1 MKNLTY
7 KTSFLC
13 IALLTLSCSRDDGD
27 LQPATFPNTAEIFT
41 DVPVNLTDQF
51 FVSFDPAA
59 GANTGGFGTD
69 DNVAYEGTTSIRIDV
84 PSANDPDGTFIGGIF
99 EDRGAGRNLTEY
111 NALTFWAKSSITATI
126 GTVGFGDDFQSS
138 TYIASLNEVPV
149 STGWKKV
156 IIPIPDPSKL
166 LNERGMFLFALGS
179 QSTGGAGFTV
189 WLDEIRFENLGIVAQ
204 PLPQIFN
211 GNNEQTTSF
220 NQVTIPVT
228 GASVVYNVD
237 GDEVP
242 VNAAPAYFNF
252 TASNPEVAS
261 VSDLGIITVNSA
273 GSSKITAKIGDANA
287 RGSLEVVSAGA
298 FSSAPTPPSR
308 EPANVVSIFSDAY
321 SNVQVDN
328 YNGFFQFA
336 TTQGGA
342 ITIGND
348 NIISYT
354 QLNFVSIN
362 MYQSPDVNASGMTHI
377 HLDVNVR
384 ESLNTGDFIRLE
396 LINDDDG
403 SNARTSASVN
413 LGSYAALTEDQWV
426 SYDIPISDFPGL
438 GLDDMDLIFFVS
450 DGTISNVYVDNVYFY
465 KQ

>member
-166 LNERGMFLFALGS
+166 LNERGMFLFAAGS
-179 QSTGGAGFTV
+179 QNTNGAGFTI
-189 WLDEIRFENLGIVAQ
+189 WLDEIKFENLGIVAQ
-204 PLPQIFN
+204 PLKK
-211 GNNEQTTSF
+211 GLDL
-220 NQVTIPVT
+220 QVVF
-228 GASVVYNVD
+228 NVD
-237 GDEVP
+237 GAEVA
-242 VNAAPAYFNF
+242 VNAGAAYFETSDFNF
-252 TASNPEVAS
+252 
-261 VSDLGIITVNSA
+261 
-273 GSSKITAKIGDANA
+273 
-287 RGSLEVVSAGA
+287 
-298 FSSAPTPPSR
+298 APTPPER
-308 EPANVVSIFSDAY
+308 NAADVVSIFSDAY
-321 SNVQVDN
+321 TNVQVDN

-342 ITIGND
+342 SSIAGENF
-348 NIISYT
+348 ISYT

-362 MYQSPDVNASGMTHI
+362 MFNSPDVDASAMTHI
-377 HLDVNVR
+377 HVDVNVR
-384 ESLNTGDFIRLE
+384 EPINAGDFINFQI
-396 LINDDDG
+396 INNDG
-403 SNARTSASVN
+403 GASPSNGTVS
-413 LGSYAALTEDQWV
+413 LGSYKSLREGQWV
-426 SYDIPISDFPGL
+426 SYDIPLSDFTNLTGTN
-438 GLDDMDLIFFVS
+438 DIDLIFFIS
-450 DGTISNVYVDNVYFY
+450 DATISNVLVDNVYFY